1 MRTTAPLYLL
11 LSAYVLGCLFVGYM
25 GWLGSALTENLD
37 SEAID
42 QRNQAAVA
50 AGAMLVVAIVMSVLL
65 LRGRW
70 RSALVAF
77 VIQVAIGVFVLAR
90 GLEFSDQ
97 SDEWLYVIALGI
109 VLTGAGALTVA
120 RPLAADFRGDQQP
133 R

>member
-1 MRTTAPLYLL
+1 
-11 LSAYVLGCLFVGYM
+11 M

-42 QRNQAAVA
+42 QRNQQ
-50 AGAMLVVAIVMSVLL
+50 LL
-65 LRGRW
+65 LPEPARRRHRDVCLAPQGRW

-97 SDEWLYVIALGI
+97 SDEWLYVLALGI

-120 RPLAADFRGDQQP
+120 RPLAADFRGDQ
-133 R
+133 